1 MDEIRL
7 FARMVRQ
14 VSYRSFTDGGMD
26 HFKRSNDTWIAPVAQ
41 IAAYVSEYCLYFR
54 QYFTNKGASQARAD
68 AVDPSA

>member
-26 HFKRSNDTWIAPVAQ
+26 HFKRSN
-41 IAAYVSEYCLYFR
+41 AAI
-54 QYFTNKGASQARAD
+54 QA
-68 AVDPSA
+68 VFH